1 MDGAIAKNADQFDES
16 IAQLTP
22 VQMLGHSMNAV
33 PLPKD
38 EWVSYGF
45 QTEKEREYALRIALI
60 PTQPIDKGDLRFS
73 VSIDDGEERVFSLKE
88 AYRSE
93 QWKLNVLRGQTVR
106 TIHARLSAGR
116 HQVVIK
122 ALDEHI
128 ILDQLMLDPNPER
141 QFYLFP
147 MAIQ

>member
-1 MDGAIAKNADQFDES
+1 
-16 IAQLTP
+16 
-22 VQMLGHSMNAV
+22 MNAV

-38 EWVSYGF
+38 EWVSYSF
-45 QTEKEREYALRIALI
+45 QAEKEGEYALRIALI
-60 PTQPIDKGDLRFS
+60 PTQPLDKGDIRFS

-106 TIHARLSAGR
+106 TINAKLSAGR
-116 HQVVIK
+116 HQVVVK

-128 ILDQLMLDPNPER
+128 ILDQLMLDPNVNR

-147 MAIQ
+147 TGIE